1 MAEFDFIRWLAQ
13 KLATTHPSNEALLI
27 PPGDDTALLPPHTSG
42 VLFAADMLM
51 DGVHF
56 DLAST
61 LPKLIGRK
69 ALAVN
74 LSDIAAMAGRPS
86 SVTVC
91 LALPKSLPERGGEAL
106 ARELMSGMLP
116 LASEYDVAIAGG
128 DTNSWN
134 GPLVISVA
142 ITGVPHH
149 DGSVLRSGANLGDWI
164 FVTGE
169 LGGSISG
176 KHLSF
181 TPRINE
187 ASLLHEKF
195 GLTAMLDL
203 SDGLGSDL
211 RHILDASGFGA
222 TLEASRIPI
231 SAAARQAAK
240 KSGKDPLLHALGDGE
255 DFELCFTL
263 PPEKGAMLLAAQPCA
278 PNLQVHHIGII
289 THRRG
294 LYWSDGTEVLTTG
307 WVHGF

>member
-1 MAEFDFIRWLAQ
+1 MAEFEFIRWLSH
-13 KLATTHPSNEALLI
+13 KLATSHPSNEALLI
-27 PPGDDTALLPPHTSG
+27 PPGDDTALLPPHTAG

-56 DLAST
+56 DLVTT

-91 LALPKSLPERGGEAL
+91 LALPKSMTGGGSEAL

-149 DGSVLRSGANLGDWI
+149 EGSVLRSGANVGDWI

-169 LGGSISG
+169 LGGSITG

-187 ASLLHEKF
+187 ASFLHEKY

-211 RHILDASGFGA
+211 RHILNASGVGA
-222 TLEASRIPI
+222 TLEAGQIPI
-231 SAAARQAAK
+231 SAAARNAAK
-240 KSGKDPLLHALGDGE
+240 KSGKDSLYHALADGE
-255 DFELCFTL
+255 DFELCFTI
-263 PPEKGAMLLAAQPCA
+263 PPEKGAMLLATQPFA
-278 PNLQVHHIGII
+278 PDLLVHRIGTIGNQ
-289 THRRG
+289 RG
-294 LYWSDGTEVLTTG
+294 LFWSDGTEVTTMG
-307 WVHGF
+307 WVHSL